1 MKSLRQAIKK
11 SWLPDMQI
19 VRGDLALS
27 LGLSQP
33 LSLTELTRLFDQP
46 EVRSLQGN
54 LDADALH
61 GAVEFIVRS
70 DGTYAF
76 RGHLSAT
83 GFPSF
88 AYKVQAT
95 VRCAD
100 GVVIVIEA
108 SGHVFGSD
116 TPGKDRERN
125 WNEEGTSKAI
135 SLYWT
140 SLRLEPRLE
149 TDLQK
154 NLSGVT
160 GALVDVAK
168 TVVETYVAAQF
179 DGIVG
184 AVIVLGG
191 ELSAAT
197 GLTFENP
204 HILAGVT
211 AGSGVLLLFGPSAIV
226 PALAAGA
233 ATALLTDIQ
242 FRPMHADEIA
252 LASSVFKGT
261 LPIDRILLT
270 NLYRPTN
277 TDAGF
282 LAREFTMPG
291 IADGKILVNMGKN
304 FEHTLEP
311 DVQQSVR
318 GNTYQARGQVLIH
331 ELTHAWQI
339 HHTTF
344 LPGLLCKALTSANYK
359 YDEEKVREHASWSES
374 FDLEGQ
380 AAIVDRW
387 FGDNRDAL
395 DEFNA
400 INDDRFFYL
409 SHHIRAGKT

>member
-19 VRGDLALS
+19 VPGSLASS

-33 LSLTELTRLFDQP
+33 LSLIELTRHFDQP

-61 GAVEFIVRS
+61 GDVEFIMGS
-70 DGTYAF
+70 DGTYTF
-76 RGHLSAT
+76 RGHLRAT

-88 AYKVQAT
+88 AYKVQAS

-100 GVVIVIEA
+100 GVVIVVEA
-108 SGHVFGSD
+108 SGRVFGTD
-116 TPGKDRERN
+116 TPGDRERH
-125 WNEEGTSKAI
+125 WNEEGTSEAI
-135 SLYWT
+135 RLYWT
-140 SLRLEPRLE
+140 SLRLDPRLE

-179 DGIVG
+179 TGVVG

-191 ELSAAT
+191 ELGAAT
-197 GLTFENP
+197 GVTFENP

-211 AGSGVLLLFGPSAIV
+211 VGSAVLLVFGPSAII
-226 PALAAGA
+226 PALVAGV

-242 FRPMHADEIA
+242 FRAMNDEEIA
-252 LASSVFKGT
+252 LAFEVFRGT

-270 NLYRPTN
+270 NLYNPTN
-277 TDAGF
+277 TNAGF

-291 IADGKILVNMGKN
+291 IIDGKILVNMGKN

-318 GNTYQARGQVLIH
+318 GTAYQARGQVLIH
-331 ELTHAWQI
+331 ELVHAWQI
-339 HHTTF
+339 HHATF
-344 LPGLLCKALTSANYK
+344 LPGLLCQALASANYE
-359 YDEEKVREHASWSES
+359 YDEAKVSEHASWSKS

-380 AAIVDRW
+380 AAIIDKW
-387 FGDNRDAL
+387 FGDNPDAL
-395 DEFNA
+395 DKFKA
-400 INDDRFFYL
+400 INDDRFFYV
-409 SHHIRAGKT
+409 SQHIRTGKT